1 MKLPKGL
8 IIGVHGFWGRGGF
21 VHQVVEIFFQG
32 GILLVD
38 PGVIL
43 PKIVKL
49 GVPSG
54 PPGAPPLPSSGGCVG

>member
-1 MKLPKGL
+1 MGTGFGEG
-8 IIGVHGFWGRGGF
+8 GVCTPGGCPG
-21 VHQVVEIFFQG
+21 VEIFFQG

-54 PPGAPPLPSSGGCVG
+54 PPGAPLPCLQQGGVSGNFRS